1 MKNNGGSI
9 FRHELI
15 LSPTLSRKPKNQR
28 PASAKGWGT
37 RLHPILPAR
46 VRQPSGPVTG
56 QMMALVEAA
65 QRQKTGFA
73 GDLAAAKISANGLI
87 AVQGEVQL

>member
-1 MKNNGGSI
+1 
-9 FRHELI
+9 
-15 LSPTLSRKPKNQR
+15 
-28 PASAKGWGT
+28 
-37 RLHPILPAR
+37 
-46 VRQPSGPVTG
+46 
-56 QMMALVEAA
+56 MMALVEAA